1 MIDRLRQLAIFAKA
15 VETGSFRGAAK
26 VLDLSPSVVS
36 HHISKLESEL
46 GVALLYRSTRKLSLT
61 SDGETL
67 LRSAQAMV
75 TAAERGL
82 DDIAAGSLEPAGRL
96 KLTAPA
102 VMAHSALID
111 RIAAFSEAH
120 PRVELEVGFSDIRR
134 DIIAEGIDLAI
145 RMGWLQDSSLK
156 AKKVATEERV
166 LLAAPSYLAEREKP
180 NAPEDLED
188 MQLLY
193 LGGVGR
199 QFVFTNGSGDQTTV
213 LASSRLVVDDA
224 MALYRLVRAGAGL
237 GALPVY
243 LAADDLAAG
252 NVVEVLP
259 DWRLTPLGIY
269 AVWPSNTLRD
279 SLTSRFV
286 SYLDQLTTDKAIS
299 KGSAM

>member
-15 VETGSFRGAAK
+15 AETGSFRGAAK
-26 VLDLSPSVVS
+26 VLDLSASVVS

-46 GVALLYRSTRKLSLT
+46 GVALLYRTTRKLSLT
-61 SDGETL
+61 RDGETL
-67 LRSAQAMV
+67 LRSAQEMV
-75 TAAERGL
+75 AAAERGL
-82 DDIAAGSLEPAGRL
+82 DDISAGSLEPAGRL

-120 PRVELEVGFSDIRR
+120 PRVDLEVGFSDVRR
-134 DIIAEGIDLAI
+134 DIIAEGIDLAV
-145 RMGWLQDSSLK
+145 RMGWLKDSSLK

-166 LLAAPSYLAEREKP
+166 LLAAPSYLEGRERPE
-180 NAPEDLED
+180 APGDLEGW
-188 MQLLY
+188 QFLY

-199 QFVFTNGSGDQTTV
+199 QFAFKNKSGERTMHSAT
-213 LASSRLVVDDA
+213 SRIVVDDA

-252 NVVEVLP
+252 KVVHVLP
-259 DWRLTPLGIY
+259 DWQLSPLGIY

-286 SYLDQLTTDKAIS
+286 NYLDQDSLTQA
-299 KGSAM
+299 